1 MISRDT
7 YIELTKFGIVGSL
20 CFGLDLVLYYTLT
33 EYFGAPTYLGKS
45 ISVISATFL
54 NYYLNKTWTWGQ
66 SNRDSK
72 RFAKYLAL
80 YVVSGLLNVVSNEI
94 FFNIFPKNEF
104 QMLIIDP
111 QALLQKPFLTIKL
124 NKLFAVIGAT
134 VVGMVVNYIGQKLWV
149 FKEETPTDK

>member
-72 RFAKYLAL
+72 RFAKYLA
-80 YVVSGLLNVVSNEI
+80 
-94 FFNIFPKNEF
+94 
-104 QMLIIDP
+104 
-111 QALLQKPFLTIKL
+111 QKPFLTIKL